1 MLNRPDLRH
10 TNVYAEV
17 RGKYARQTFNHAK
30 ITEFSKN
37 PFNENPLLSRPTTSG
52 SLIPRNMIAIN
63 SAHKR
68 SQTNGEDYSIIEKN
82 PNQKPVLHH
91 RSISSKAG
99 NRIVLGD
106 GRNEDQTNSKNKKEP
121 GSGETNKKI
130 VKEINISKE
139 EDSIKAKEDKNELD
153 QSIKTTEVPQ
163 DDIELDS
170 NEDDD
175 EDIDQVNQLPDLDI
189 KSQDY
194 SSQYSSA
201 SQKRIMELENLLKEE
216 RMKREK
222 LEVSMKKFILDKS
235 K

>member
-1 MLNRPDLRH
+1 
-10 TNVYAEV
+10 
-17 RGKYARQTFNHAK
+17 
-30 ITEFSKN
+30 
-37 PFNENPLLSRPTTSG
+37 
-52 SLIPRNMIAIN
+52 MIALN

-106 GRNEDQTNSKNKKEP
+106 ERNEDQIHSKNKKEP

-222 LEVSMKKFILDKS
+222 LEVSMKKFISDKS